1 MEAGSLVRGLTVPS
15 IEKPLAAQHSV
26 DGGRTDRH
34 AIRIDHHEGESP
46 VAFQRVLRSEP
57 DDLFLLPRLDPVIA
71 RDLSVVLVG
80 ASVPFSP
87 GVKLPGLQLEP
98 SEDSAD
104 GKLCLLG
111 QTGDE
116 VDNLVTRVRGNPLA
130 AQGSPSS
137 FFSWTYS
144 AEISA
149 ITRSFFESLASRV
162 FTISSRTLIRFWRA
176 ASWDDVWKIQA
187 AID

>member
-1 MEAGSLVRGLTVPS
+1 
-15 IEKPLAAQHSV
+15 EKPLTTQPSVAGAGTDPHSL
-26 DGGRTDRH
+26 
-34 AIRIDHHEGESP
+34 RIAPPPGESP
-46 VAFQRVLRSEP
+46 LAFPRVLRSEP

-71 RDLSVVLVG
+71 RNLSVVLVG
-80 ASVPFSP
+80 ASMPFSP

-162 FTISSRTLIRFWRA
+162 FTI
-176 ASWDDVWKIQA
+176 
-187 AID
+187 